1 MNINTLL
8 ISSHIQPKK
17 WLDNTFVNGTKIC
30 DENSI
35 YSSKISP
42 QKAIRIMQEELESET
57 VQIGARIDWSK
68 SIRTR
73 YFA

>member
-1 MNINTLL
+1 ME
-8 ISSHIQPKK
+8 QR
-17 WLDNTFVNGTKIC
+17 FVMEIL
-30 DENSI
+30 
-35 YSSKISP
+35 
-42 QKAIRIMQEELESET
+42 KAIRIMQEELESET